1 MKIQLPVM
9 LKTKSIFKKKRSEV
23 SVCYKINIFYELLL
37 HFAAPPPSPR
47 ENAPYILCALYLMFK
62 MLDTIFLK
70 RTFNFVKIILKN
82 PQCNKIHKSI
92 FTEVISLIKV
102 QMYLKH
108 FGRNFAFVKCISLRF
123 DHFKKQIGGLKFLNI
138 LCMHAHPQTLALRKI
153 WVGIPSP

>member
-1 MKIQLPVM
+1 MN
-9 LKTKSIFKKKRSEV
+9 
-23 SVCYKINIFYELLL
+23 CYYTLQ
-37 HFAAPPPSPR
+37 PPPLSPR
-47 ENAPYILCALYLMFK
+47 ENALYILCALYLMFK
-62 MLDTIFLK
+62 MLDTIFLQ

-102 QMYLKH
+102 YMYLKH

-138 LCMHAHPQTLALRKI
+138 FCMHTHRPQLYGKFGLAYRHPEFPVQLQFRRYTCRLFRCNE
-153 WVGIPSP
+153 